1 MAIRPVLAVA
11 LIFAGC
17 GGEPREQWRD
27 PPGGVPPAQG
37 VFPVAIGAGPRFAP
51 PAGRTGEPCA
61 AGPVR
66 GRFRAHIELF
76 ADRQAVLIPAGIG
89 TAAPRRDANGRIDAA
104 DCRARIRT
112 LEPTGVVEF
121 DAAGL
126 TVADVFAVWGQR
138 LGDRRL
144 LSFSGAVEAFVA
156 GERVHSGPAGIPL
169 TDEAQIVLEVGG
181 YIEPHASFNFPP
193 RVVGR

>member
-1 MAIRPVLAVA
+1 MAIRPVLTVA
-11 LIFAGC
+11 LILAGC

-27 PPGGVPPAQG
+27 PPGGVSKAQG
-37 VFPVAIGAGPRFAP
+37 VFPVAIGAGPAFAP
-51 PAGRTGEPCA
+51 PAGVTGDPCD
-61 AGPVR
+61 AGPVQ

-89 TAAPRRDANGRIDAA
+89 LREPRRDENGRIDAA
-104 DCRARIRT
+104 ACRARVRT

-121 DAAGL
+121 DGSNL

-144 LSFSGAVEAFVA
+144 LSFTGPVSAFVA
-156 GERVHSGPAGIPL
+156 GRRVNSDPADIALADG
-169 TDEAQIVLEVGG
+169 AQIVLEVGG
-181 YIEPHASFNFPP
+181 YVEPHASFAFPP
-193 RVVGR
+193 RP